1 MKNIIQ
7 TAEQLL
13 GRKLTANDG
22 YTTDEIKQ
30 AENMLGLTM
39 PEALKHFYLSVGKVE
54 VLASSFQR
62 FLPLDELQS
71 DGEKIIF
78 LAENQ
83 EVCIWATTIH
93 DTTIWVKYSDDEG
106 WITEPIGLMDFI
118 LLTMYY
124 NCAQGGFEFSGIA
137 ENEEAYPAILEYVQK
152 EWNKVVQYNALII
165 YAYQDNLIWYFYK
178 ADNTPTDDGIFLSCR
193 TIRNNKWRKK
203 KTTYQILIARFG
215 ELMIW
220 GYMPPNPLSI
230 SILWAVTSMRGLMW
244 TVRVFL
250 LTNSLLHGRDF
261 AILIQMK

>member
-39 PEALKHFYLSVGKVE
+39 PEALRHFYLSVGKVE

-83 EVCIWATTIH
+83 EVCLWATTIH

-106 WITEPIGLMDFI
+106 WITEPIGLMDLI

-124 NCAQGGFEFSGIA
+124 NCAQGGFEFGGIA
-137 ENEEAYPAILEYVQK
+137 ENEETYPAILEYVQK

-193 TIRNNKWRKK
+193 TEEKFDKFFN
-203 KTTYQILIARFG
+203 LFDFS
-215 ELMIW
+215 EL
-220 GYMPPNPLSI
+220 
-230 SILWAVTSMRGLMW
+230 
-244 TVRVFL
+244 
-250 LTNSLLHGRDF
+250 
-261 AILIQMK
+261 